1 MKANL
6 PPLEKEPQR
15 LGVLGGTFD
24 PPHYGHLLMAEQA
37 RLDFELDQVF
47 LVPAG
52 VPPHKRGE
60 QSAPLSSAQE
70 RYEMVLL
77 AASSSSFF
85 QVWEFELKKKK
96 PSYTLETL
104 NFLEK
109 ALPRTRIFFIMG
121 RDSLAEIFS
130 WKNPREILTGYD
142 IIVVS
147 REGDPRSLIADI
159 EEEIGE
165 AKIHRLLM
173 PAVNISSTG
182 LRERVRGEKSLTF
195 LTPPP
200 VENYIRKNG
209 LYR

>member
-24 PPHYGHLLMAEQA
+24 PPHYGHLLMAEQS

-52 VPPHKRGE
+52 IPPHKRGE
-60 QSAPLSSAQE
+60 QSAPLSSARE
-70 RYEMVLL
+70 RYEMILL
-77 AASSSSFF
+77 AASGSPFF
-85 QVWEFELKKKK
+85 QVWDFELKKKG

-104 NFLEK
+104 NALQK

-147 REGDPRSLIADI
+147 REGDPGSLIEDI
-159 EEEIGE
+159 EQEIEG
-165 AKIHRLLM
+165 ARIHRLLM
-173 PAVNISSTG
+173 PALNISSTE
-182 LRERVRGEKSLTF
+182 LRERVRREKSLTF
-195 LTPPP
+195 LLPPP
-200 VENYIRKNG
+200 VENYIWKNG